1 MLVKSTDTVLKLS
14 GSPKPG
20 EAIRAVLLGRSCLD
34 SNINATIEFHWYKKE
49 SNQEQK
55 EHHQKQ
61 HKYSER
67 REELHKDE
75 FKIHGATAPIYL
87 VRKVDIGCRIGAL
100 VIVRSNISSND
111 FVHGDEK
118 KKKKSKILA
127 TFKSE
132 MSDVVY
138 MESDHVDEDCYAD
151 DTPGEGRKIGKNW
164 RLQQKSKTSSTTVA
178 VVETPHSH
186 PHSIGKSFFSS
197 LKVGA
202 SPNTFEA
209 SAMSGINDEKMNAG
223 KLVFKEERG
232 QIDDD
237 STIIGAERYTK
248 AENGAISS
256 KRVREEKLLM
266 DAGLSKHKYGSSGRY
281 ADDEDNKDESMI
293 DYLLFVEKE
302 EYETTKTKTIT
313 KSTERSNKFED
324 DKIYVDILHKLKA
337 YARMRIR
344 HMGHFLKILKFITFC
359 VLYCT
364 MLYLQTDPILSFEVT
379 STVKGLLKPRIR
391 STQDL
396 NYLYEWLSESVVEPI
411 WTEAPCGDGVCSAP
425 YEFPAFGRFG
435 CKADCGS
442 ATNIISFVIHIQT
455 RFGNSLAVSALELM
469 SQASWNLCLQDPGRY
484 ANDLP
489 DLCWYEKDKKISEVN
504 SNELIRL
511 DIISGNW
518 YIHIKG
524 DHLGLVAGKIYR
536 LEENGDLVLSPSVPL
551 WLTCTKVSLFTN
563 VKARVS
569 TRSSNMQNLTQVQE
583 TLNAYNHNLVP
594 RRMYSFSSSSSSS
607 PTYDCSDEKLYG
619 DLEDGYRGCSSITIS
634 GRTCQKWSVQSP
646 HSHTRTATNY
656 PSKGLGDHN
665 YCRNPDGEA
674 GGIWCYTTD
683 LSLRWEYC
691 DALAPPP
698 PPSPPPPSP
707 TPPPASASLQGIMYL
722 IGYSVSDWTSTQE
735 EAFRDGL
742 SSILGIS
749 SGAITE
755 VSVSNYIW
763 PSPPPS
769 PPPPSPSPP
778 PLLTMMITAAEGS
791 SGFISNDA
799 SLSLTFTLSESTSD
813 FTDADVTVTGGGKLT
828 SFTGSGTTYTAT
840 LTPSI
845 EGLQSIKVAA
855 NAYSDP
861 AGNSN
866 VESNTF
872 GWTYDVTS
880 PTITITAAEGSSGFI
895 SNDASLS
902 LTFTLSESTSDF
914 TDADV
919 TVTGGGKL
927 TSFTGSGTTYTA
939 TLTPSIEGL
948 QSIKVA
954 ANAYSDP
961 AGNSNV
967 ESNTFGWTYDTK
979 SPTITITAAEG
990 SSGFISNDASLSL
1003 TFTLSESTS
1012 DFTDADVT
1020 VTGGG
1025 KLSSFTGSGTTYTAT
1040 LTPSI
1045 EGLQSI
1051 KVAANAYSDP
1061 AGNSNVESNTFG
1073 WTYDT
1078 KSPTITITA
1087 AEGSSG
1093 FISNDASLSSGT
1105 TYTATL
1111 TPSIE
1116 GLQSIK
1122 VAANAYSDPAGN
1134 SNVESNTFGWTY
1146 DVTSP
1151 TITITAGEG
1160 SSGFISNDA
1169 SISLTFTLS
1178 ESTSDFTDVDVTV
1191 TGGGTLSSFTGS
1203 GTTYTATLTPSIE
1216 GLQSIKVAANAYS
1229 DPAGNSNVESNTFG
1243 WTYDTKSPTITIT
1256 AAEGSSGF
1264 ISNDASLSL
1273 AFTLSESTSDFT
1285 DADVT
1290 VTGGGKLSSFTGSGT
1305 TYTATLTP
1313 SIEGL
1318 QSTPP

>member
-1 MLVKSTDTVLKLS
+1 MLLLLHRAIICEYSRGSNDRKRKYRLVSVMLVKSTDTVLKLS

-61 HKYSER
+61 HKDSER

-132 MSDVVY
+132 MSDIVY

-197 LKVGA
+197 SKVGA

-232 QIDDD
+232 LIDDD
-237 STIIGAERYTK
+237 STIIGAERSTK

-256 KRVREEKLLM
+256 KKVREEKLLM
-266 DAGLSKHKYGSSGRY
+266 DAGLSKHKSGSSGIY

-455 RFGNSLAVSALELM
+455 RFGNSIAVSALELM

-489 DLCWYEKDKKISEVN
+489 DLCWYEKDKKFSEVN

-518 YIHIKG
+518 HIHIKG

-569 TRSSNMQNLTQVQE
+569 TRSSNKQNLTQVQNC
-583 TLNAYNHNLVP
+583 L
-594 RRMYSFSSSSSSS
+594 
-607 PTYDCSDEKLYG
+607 LY
-619 DLEDGYRGCSSITIS
+619 
-634 GRTCQKWSVQSP
+634 
-646 HSHTRTATNY
+646 
-656 PSKGLGDHN
+656 
-665 YCRNPDGEA
+665 
-674 GGIWCYTTD
+674 
-683 LSLRWEYC
+683 
-691 DALAPPP
+691 
-698 PPSPPPPSP
+698 
-707 TPPPASASLQGIMYL
+707 
-722 IGYSVSDWTSTQE
+722 
-735 EAFRDGL
+735 
-742 SSILGIS
+742 
-749 SGAITE
+749 
-755 VSVSNYIW
+755 
-763 PSPPPS
+763 
-769 PPPPSPSPP
+769 
-778 PLLTMMITAAEGS
+778 
-791 SGFISNDA
+791 
-799 SLSLTFTLSESTSD
+799 TSD
-813 FTDADVTVTGGGKLT
+813 AAD
-828 SFTGSGTTYTAT
+828 
-840 LTPSI
+840 
-845 EGLQSIKVAA
+845 E
-855 NAYSDP
+855 
-861 AGNSN
+861 
-866 VESNTF
+866 
-872 GWTYDVTS
+872 
-880 PTITITAAEGSSGFI
+880 
-895 SNDASLS
+895 
-902 LTFTLSESTSDF
+902 
-914 TDADV
+914 
-919 TVTGGGKL
+919 
-927 TSFTGSGTTYTA
+927 
-939 TLTPSIEGL
+939 
-948 QSIKVA
+948 
-954 ANAYSDP
+954 
-961 AGNSNV
+961 
-967 ESNTFGWTYDTK
+967 
-979 SPTITITAAEG
+979 
-990 SSGFISNDASLSL
+990 
-1003 TFTLSESTS
+1003 
-1012 DFTDADVT
+1012 
-1020 VTGGG
+1020 
-1025 KLSSFTGSGTTYTAT
+1025 
-1040 LTPSI
+1040 
-1045 EGLQSI
+1045 
-1051 KVAANAYSDP
+1051 
-1061 AGNSNVESNTFG
+1061 
-1073 WTYDT
+1073 
-1078 KSPTITITA
+1078 
-1087 AEGSSG
+1087 
-1093 FISNDASLSSGT
+1093 
-1105 TYTATL
+1105 
-1111 TPSIE
+1111 
-1116 GLQSIK
+1116 
-1122 VAANAYSDPAGN
+1122 
-1134 SNVESNTFGWTY
+1134 
-1146 DVTSP
+1146 
-1151 TITITAGEG
+1151 
-1160 SSGFISNDA
+1160 
-1169 SISLTFTLS
+1169 
-1178 ESTSDFTDVDVTV
+1178 
-1191 TGGGTLSSFTGS
+1191 
-1203 GTTYTATLTPSIE
+1203 
-1216 GLQSIKVAANAYS
+1216 
-1229 DPAGNSNVESNTFG
+1229 
-1243 WTYDTKSPTITIT
+1243 
-1256 AAEGSSGF
+1256 
-1264 ISNDASLSL
+1264 
-1273 AFTLSESTSDFT
+1273 
-1285 DADVT
+1285 
-1290 VTGGGKLSSFTGSGT
+1290 
-1305 TYTATLTP
+1305 
-1313 SIEGL
+1313 
-1318 QSTPP
+1318 

>member
-1 MLVKSTDTVLKLS
+1 MLLLLHRAIICEYSRGSNDRKRKYRLVSVMLVKSTDTVLKLS

-61 HKYSER
+61 HKDSER

-197 LKVGA
+197 SKVGA

-209 SAMSGINDEKMNAG
+209 SSMSGINDEKMNAG

-237 STIIGAERYTK
+237 STIIGAERSTK
-248 AENGAISS
+248 VENGAISS
-256 KRVREEKLLM
+256 KKVREEKLRM

-455 RFGNSLAVSALELM
+455 RFGNSIAVSALELM

-489 DLCWYEKDKKISEVN
+489 DLCWYEKDKKFSEVN

-569 TRSSNMQNLTQVQE
+569 TRSSNKQNLTQVQE
-583 TLNAYNHNLVP
+583 TLNAYNHNLVS
-594 RRMYSFSSSSSSS
+594 RRMYSSSLSSS

-665 YCRNPDGEA
+665 YCRNPDEEP

-769 PPPPSPSPP
+769 PPLPPSPP
-778 PLLTMMITAAEGS
+778 PPSPPPPSVTPIPDESWGQFVEECLAEKG
-791 SGFISNDA
+791 A
-799 SLSLTFTLSESTSD
+799 E
-813 FTDADVTVTGGGKLT
+813 VTGECT
-828 SFTGSGTTYTAT
+828 
-840 LTPSI
+840 
-845 EGLQSIKVAA
+845 E
-855 NAYSDP
+855 
-861 AGNSN
+861 
-866 VESNTF
+866 
-872 GWTYDVTS
+872 W
-880 PTITITAAEGSSGFI
+880 
-895 SNDASLS
+895 
-902 LTFTLSESTSDF
+902 
-914 TDADV
+914 
-919 TVTGGGKL
+919 
-927 TSFTGSGTTYTA
+927 
-939 TLTPSIEGL
+939 
-948 QSIKVA
+948 
-954 ANAYSDP
+954 
-961 AGNSNV
+961 
-967 ESNTFGWTYDTK
+967 
-979 SPTITITAAEG
+979 
-990 SSGFISNDASLSL
+990 
-1003 TFTLSESTS
+1003 
-1012 DFTDADVT
+1012 
-1020 VTGGG
+1020 
-1025 KLSSFTGSGTTYTAT
+1025 
-1040 LTPSI
+1040 
-1045 EGLQSI
+1045 
-1051 KVAANAYSDP
+1051 
-1061 AGNSNVESNTFG
+1061 
-1073 WTYDT
+1073 
-1078 KSPTITITA
+1078 
-1087 AEGSSG
+1087 
-1093 FISNDASLSSGT
+1093 
-1105 TYTATL
+1105 
-1111 TPSIE
+1111 
-1116 GLQSIK
+1116 
-1122 VAANAYSDPAGN
+1122 
-1134 SNVESNTFGWTY
+1134 
-1146 DVTSP
+1146 
-1151 TITITAGEG
+1151 
-1160 SSGFISNDA
+1160 
-1169 SISLTFTLS
+1169 
-1178 ESTSDFTDVDVTV
+1178 
-1191 TGGGTLSSFTGS
+1191 
-1203 GTTYTATLTPSIE
+1203 
-1216 GLQSIKVAANAYS
+1216 
-1229 DPAGNSNVESNTFG
+1229 
-1243 WTYDTKSPTITIT
+1243 
-1256 AAEGSSGF
+1256 
-1264 ISNDASLSL
+1264 
-1273 AFTLSESTSDFT
+1273 
-1285 DADVT
+1285 
-1290 VTGGGKLSSFTGSGT
+1290 
-1305 TYTATLTP
+1305 
-1313 SIEGL
+1313 
-1318 QSTPP
+1318 